1 MPEKRRVYRAWLR
14 QEDLTFFEVKVKET
28 DLLLG
33 VRRERFSPSLVWKVE
48 KLVREQR
55 QLLEE
60 YLRRDPAFATAL
72 TPHQVLPDAPPIA
85 WAMAEAARL
94 VGVGPMA
101 AVAGAFADLVGKYL
115 GRFSREVVVEN
126 GGDIYLKSTRQ
137 RTVGIYAGNSPL
149 SSRVALAIPA
159 NLTPLGICTSS
170 GTVGHSLSF
179 GKADAAVVLAST
191 ATLADAAAT
200 ALGNRV
206 QTPEDIEEALSFIQK
221 IPGVLGAVVI
231 IGKHLGVWGKARLVP
246 LEPGQAVTEK

>member
-1 MPEKRRVYRAWLR
+1 MPERRRIYRAWLR

-33 VRRERFSPSLVWKVE
+33 VRRERFSSSLVWKVE

-55 QLLEE
+55 QLLED
-60 YLRRDPAFATAL
+60 YLRRDPAFAAAL
-72 TPHQVLPDAPPIA
+72 VPHKPLPGAPPLA
-85 WAMAEAARL
+85 WAMAGAAEL
-94 VGVGPMA
+94 AGVGPMA

-126 GGDIYLKSTRQ
+126 GGDIYLKSSRQ
-137 RTVGIYAGNSPL
+137 RIVGIYAGNSPL

-159 NLTPLGICTSS
+159 DLTPLGICTSS

-179 GKADAAVVLAST
+179 GKADAAVVLA
-191 ATLADAAAT
+191 ANAALADAAAT

-206 QTPEDIEEALSFIQK
+206 RTPEDIEEALSFIQK

-231 IGKHLGVWGKARLVP
+231 LGKHLGVWGKAKLVP
-246 LEPGQAVTEK
+246 LLPANS